1 MTFIQPKKGSSTLL
15 NKTLLLLIAGLVL
28 GAFWIVILYNSF
40 VNFNHGLSGL
50 RLEFQQVQAQ
60 NAELKDK
67 IFHVFD
73 SAKTNNFNGTQ
84 LVQDKNPEYLEV
96 NSKWSY
102 ASGY

>member
-1 MTFIQPKKGSSTLL
+1 MTFIQPKKGNGIL
-15 NKTLLLLIAGLVL
+15 NKILLLLAAGLVL
-28 GAFWIVILYNSF
+28 GAFWMVILYNGF

-60 NAELKDK
+60 NSELKDK
-67 IFHVFD
+67 IFHLFD
-73 SAKTNNFNGTQ
+73 SVKANNANGAQ
-84 LVQDKNPEYLEV
+84 LIQDKNPEYLEV